1 MARPSYLCSI
11 RWDAR
16 AEISISYPVSSHE
29 MARVLFLILVGLHGL
44 IHFMGPVKAFGLA
57 DIEALTQPISRRF
70 GLLWLAAGVLF
81 GVVAIQYARGSE
93 GWWLL
98 AIGAAV
104 LSQALIITVWQDA
117 KYGTG
122 ANLVVLIVALVAA
135 AGFFFDREVRHEV
148 NQLFEAN
155 IDGTR
160 QVVTGDMLAELPP
173 PVQRWMRQSG
183 MVGRERIDAVRLRQE
198 LLLRMTPDTGRWT
211 PAQAQQYVTTDT
223 PAFIWTVDMHMLS
236 VLPVAGR
243 DRFDAG
249 TGAMT
254 IKLLSLFPVVDS
266 KNNERINTGA
276 LQRYLGE
283 MVWFPSAALSPYVTW
298 EQVGEHAARATMSV
312 GGTTDA
318 GTFYFN
324 EAGEVIRY
332 SAMRYRGDDET
343 AERRAWII
351 DVLQTREMAGLR
363 IPTKMDVTWK
373 LDEGDWTWLQLEV
386 TDIAY
391 NTPQLY

>member
-1 MARPSYLCSI
+1 
-11 RWDAR
+11 
-16 AEISISYPVSSHE
+16 
-29 MARVLFLILVGLHGL
+29 
-44 IHFMGPVKAFGLA
+44 
-57 DIEALTQPISRRF
+57 
-70 GLLWLAAGVLF
+70 
-81 GVVAIQYARGSE
+81 
-93 GWWLL
+93 
-98 AIGAAV
+98 
-104 LSQALIITVWQDA
+104 
-117 KYGTG
+117 
-122 ANLVVLIVALVAA
+122 
-135 AGFFFDREVRHEV
+135 
-148 NQLFEAN
+148 
-155 IDGTR
+155 
-160 QVVTGDMLAELPP
+160 
-173 PVQRWMRQSG
+173 
-183 MVGRERIDAVRLRQE
+183 
-198 LLLRMTPDTGRWT
+198 
-211 PAQAQQYVTTDT
+211 
-223 PAFIWTVDMHMLS
+223 
-236 VLPVAGR
+236 
-243 DRFDAG
+243 
-249 TGAMT
+249 MT

>member
-1 MARPSYLCSI
+1 MARI
-11 RWDAR
+11 
-16 AEISISYPVSSHE
+16 
-29 MARVLFLILVGLHGL
+29 LFLLFVGLHGL
-44 IHFMGPVKAFGLA
+44 IHCMGPLKAFGLA
-57 DIEALTQPISRRF
+57 DIEALTQPISRLF

-81 GVVAIQYARGSE
+81 GVAAVQYARGYE

-98 AIGAAV
+98 AIGAAL

-117 KYGTG
+117 KYGTV
-122 ANLVVLIVALVAA
+122 ANVVILVVALVAA

-155 IDGTR
+155 IEGAR
-160 QVVTGDMLAELPP
+160 QVVTDDRIADLPP

-183 MVGRERIDAVRLRQE
+183 IVGRERIYAVRLRQE
-198 LLLRMTPDTGRWT
+198 MLLRMTPDTERWT

-223 PAFIWTVDMHMLS
+223 PAFIWTVDMQLMS

-249 TGAMT
+249 EGTMT
-254 IKLLSLFPVVDS
+254 INVLSLFPVVDS

-324 EAGEVIRY
+324 EAGEVSRY

-343 AERRAWII
+343 AERRAWVI
-351 DVLQTREMAGLR
+351 DVRETREMEGLR
-363 IPTKMDVTWK
+363 IPTKMDITWK